1 MTKTQIN
8 ILFYFLSV
16 TLSWG
21 QQYEFGLSIGGGNY
35 IGDVGRET
43 YFMPNN
49 VGGGLLFKNIS
60 NPWIGVRMNM
70 NYLPIYANDK
80 ESQSLGR
87 QKRGL
92 KVDGILLDF
101 SAGIEYN
108 FLPRNPY
115 IRTKSYQRN
124 TPYMFTGF
132 GLGAFYG
139 TIYKKTAISNYS
151 GSNFFIPMILGI
163 KHKVNEHIIISAEI
177 SARYYFTD
185 NLDGT
190 QFYYNNDEEDEYS
203 HAVFSTNPTSNDWY
217 TFTSFSII
225 YTFGDLLC
233 YFNM

>member
-1 MTKTQIN
+1 MTRTQIN
-8 ILFYFLSV
+8 ILIFILSISM
-16 TLSWG
+16 SWG

-35 IGDVGRET
+35 IGDIGREV

-60 NPWIGVRMNM
+60 NPWIGVRMNLEYM
-70 NYLPIYANDK
+70 AITANDK
-80 ESQSLGR
+80 ESFSLGR

-92 KVDGILLDF
+92 MINGDLLNF

-115 IRTKSYQRN
+115 IRSKNYQRN
-124 TPYMFTGF
+124 TPYMYSGI
-132 GLGAFYG
+132 GLASYYG
-139 TIYKKTAISNYS
+139 SIYNNNTESNYS
-151 GSNFFIPMILGI
+151 GSSFFVPMILGI
-163 KHKVNEHIIISAEI
+163 KRKISEHIIIAGEI
-177 SARYYFTD
+177 SARYYFSD

-190 QFYYNNDEEDEYS
+190 DFFYNPEENENI
-203 HAVFSTNPTSNDWY
+203 HRIFSTNPHSNDWY